1 MKLRKSAL
9 CLLAV
14 MLMGVLSLGACKKNE
29 PIQIPS
35 DVENEGTY
43 EPEDVTEDLPV
54 ENLPAENEAEG
65 DADAEVTDEEPK
77 VLIAKTYKQIH
88 PELYNF
94 YPAEPNLTYTKW
106 IYTIDKQSDFV
117 GSIIYPDGTVITGTG
132 DVDEDIV
139 IEKDKYTQTD
149 EGKRP
154 GGAGSNVGNDGTSP
168 DNNNNGEGAGT
179 EDGDGNG
186 GLSGPSKVK
195 GDPTV
200 NPSGKEYTLDGG
212 DGSNIT
218 VTTKTVEDVKV
229 DSSNTN
235 PYVLEFKAKGVE
247 YILKSYTIEAAMTE
261 LLQDGLYPDLEG
273 SIFINTP
280 ATVTTAK
287 GTFTEYTI
295 AGGSSGTN
303 VYAATYTPRYTANT
317 VYVLHSDSLENNK
330 DLMPM
335 LQKMI
340 IE

>member
-1 MKLRKSAL
+1 MKLRKSVL

-14 MLMGVLSLGACKKNE
+14 MLMSVLCLGACKKDE
-29 PIQIPS
+29 TVQIPS
-35 DVENEGTY
+35 DVGDEGSY
-43 EPEDVTEDLPV
+43 EQEDITEDLPV
-54 ENLPAENEAEG
+54 ESQPAG
-65 DADAEVTDEEPK
+65 DEVEDNTDSEVTEEEPK
-77 VLIAKTYKQIH
+77 ILVAKTYKQIH

-132 DVDEDIV
+132 DVDGEIT

-149 EGKRP
+149 EEKRP

-168 DNNNNGEGAGT
+168 DNGNNGGSTGT
-179 EDGDGNG
+179 GDDNDNG
-186 GLSGPSKVK
+186 ELSGPSKVK

-200 NPSGKEYTLDGG
+200 NPSGKDYTLDGG
-212 DGSNIT
+212 DGFNIT

-229 DSSNTN
+229 DTSNTN
-235 PYVLEFKAKGVE
+235 PYVLEFKVKDVD
-247 YILKSYTIEAAMTE
+247 YILKSYTIEAAMTA
-261 LLQDGLYPDLEG
+261 LLQEGIYPDLEG
-273 SIFINTP
+273 SVFINTP
-280 ATVTTAK
+280 STVNTAK
-287 GTFTEYTI
+287 GTFTEYI
-295 AGGSSGTN
+295 ISGGGSGTN
-303 VYAATYTPRYTANT
+303 VYAVTYTPRYTANT
-317 VYVLHSDSLENNK
+317 VYVLYSDSLENNK